1 MKDLISRQAAID
13 VLDGGAELLKRVLD
27 DTDIVGREREK
38 FAWGLGLLES
48 FIEDMKELPSA
59 QPEQRY
65 TEEELRVFK
74 HGISLSLLSKR
85 SSQHWQYDEDT
96 ATEIKFLER
105 LYEKVSADMR
115 GEADE

>member
-27 DTDIVGREREK
+27 DTDIVGSEREK

-59 QPEQRY
+59 QLILMGM
-65 TEEELRVFK
+65 TD
-74 HGISLSLLSKR
+74 GITTG
-85 SSQHWQYDEDT
+85 SS
-96 ATEIKFLER
+96 I
-105 LYEKVSADMR
+105 
-115 GEADE
+115 

>member
-59 QPEQRY
+59 QPERK
-65 TEEELRVFK
+65 TGE
-74 HGISLSLLSKR
+74 
-85 SSQHWQYDEDT
+85 WT
-96 ATEIKFLER
+96 FLETNGFKCSECKR
-105 LYEKVSADMR
+105 YLNIACGDVKMNFCPNCGADMR